1 MESVALRLKALR
13 ERCQPPMS
21 VRKMASHLDMASSSY
36 AFYEDPKRFKK
47 KYLPLEFAKLVAEP
61 LSACGVDSW
70 DVLALAGVEDR
81 SEAEGEDRGEP
92 LAISK
97 EDQGK
102 LNLINRATPA
112 QLKAIAGMMNG
123 GGIDEAV
130 AAERLDLV
138 AIQSIDL
145 AYGMGISFTDVPIE
159 VDVLHFPKAW
169 IETITHTPPSLLTWG
184 RGRGD
189 SMMPTINDHDL
200 VLLDRSQT
208 TIREQDAI
216 WAFTEGDT
224 GSIKRLRL
232 RNDRVTILS
241 DNPSVPPDE
250 VHVAEIRIVGRVI
263 FIGRRM

>member
-1 MESVALRLKALR
+1 MTIIGDRLRQAMI
-13 ERCQPPMS
+13 ER
-21 VRKMASHLDMASSSY
+21 
-36 AFYEDPKRFKK
+36 
-47 KYLPLEFAKLVAEP
+47 
-61 LSACGVDSW
+61 
-70 DVLALAGVEDR
+70 GVEQAEVAAAVKCTQGAISHILTGETLR
-81 SEAEGEDRGEP
+81 SRFLPEIAEYLQVP
-92 LAISK
+92 LAWLRGDIDDSAIPYRH
-97 EDQGK
+97 EVHLSDEEHRRWA
-102 LNLINRATPA
+102 LINRATPE
-112 QLKAIAGMMNG
+112 QLRAIAGLIAGND
-123 GGIDEAV
+123 IDKDI
-130 AAERLDLV
+130 AADQLDLV

-169 IETITHTPPSLLTWG
+169 IETITSSPPALLTWG

-232 RNDRVTILS
+232 RGERVTILS
-241 DNPSVPPDE
+241 DNPAVPPDE

-263 FIGRRM
+263 FIGRRT

>member
-1 MESVALRLKALR
+1 MV
-13 ERCQPPMS
+13 ER
-21 VRKMASHLDMASSSY
+21 
-36 AFYEDPKRFKK
+36 
-47 KYLPLEFAKLVAEP
+47 
-61 LSACGVDSW
+61 
-70 DVLALAGVEDR
+70 GVEQ
-81 SEAEGEDRGEP
+81 SQLASAVKCTQG
-92 LAISK
+92 AISHILTG
-97 EDQGK
+97 ETLRSRFLPEIAEYLDVPLPWLRGDTDESDIPYRHEVH
-102 LNLINRATPA
+102 LNDDEHRRWALINRATPD
-112 QLKAIAGMMNG
+112 QVHAIAKFIAGEE
-123 GGIDEAV
+123 IEKDIAV
-130 AAERLDLV
+130 EQLDLV

-159 VDVLHFPKAW
+159 IDVLHFPKAW
-169 IETITHTPPSLLTWG
+169 IETITSSPPALLTWG

-241 DNPSVPPDE
+241 DNPAVPPDD
-250 VHVAEIRIVGRVI
+250 VHIAEIRIVGRVI
-263 FIGRRM
+263 FVGRRT

>member
-1 MESVALRLKALR
+1 
-13 ERCQPPMS
+13 
-21 VRKMASHLDMASSSY
+21 MAGYLDMASSSY

-47 KYLPLEFAKLVAEP
+47 KYLPLEFAKLVSEP
-61 LSACGVDSW
+61 LSAFGIDTW

-81 SEAEGEDRGEP
+81 SDSENEDGP
-92 LAISK
+92 DLASAISK

-102 LNLINRATPA
+102 LNLIRRATPG
-112 QLKAIAGMMNG
+112 QLKAIAGMMDG
-123 GGIDEAV
+123 GAIDDAV

-169 IETITHTPPSLLTWG
+169 IETITSSPPALLTWG

-263 FIGRRM
+263 FIGRRT

>member
-1 MESVALRLKALR
+1 
-13 ERCQPPMS
+13 
-21 VRKMASHLDMASSSY
+21 MAGYLDMASSSY

-61 LSACGVDSW
+61 LSAFGIDTW

-81 SEAEGEDRGEP
+81 SESEGDDRTEP
-92 LAISK
+92 SGGISQ

-112 QLKAIAGMMNG
+112 QLKALAGMISG
-123 GGIDEAV
+123 GGIEDEV
-130 AAERLDLV
+130 AAEQLGLV

-159 VDVLHFPKAW
+159 VEVLHFPKAW
-169 IETITHTPPSLLTWG
+169 IETITHTPASLLTWG